1 MFSLNEFWY
10 LLVSILFVGFIFL
23 EGFDFGIG
31 MVSRFLGRNDLERRA
46 FINTIGPFWDANEV
60 WLISAIGAMFAAFP
74 NWYAT
79 LLSGSYVL
87 FVLLLL
93 SLIGRGVAFEFRG
106 KVEKQT
112 WKNAWDWVIFF
123 GSLFPPLIFGILFS
137 ALMKGLPVERNM
149 QMNAGFSDIVNLYT
163 ITGGVTLTML
173 CLWHGLI
180 FATIRTMDDIRDRSR
195 KVAMKLLPINALLLL
210 IFSGM
215 TFFETDL
222 FSNHSRL
229 MLYTFFIGIFVY
241 LLAGFFLTR
250 KKDGW
255 AFAMSGLI
263 LILSISSIFAGLFPT
278 VLVSSINESYSLT
291 IHNAASGNYSLKIM
305 SYAAIALL
313 PFVLG
318 YQIWSYY
325 VFRKRVDHKEHME
338 Y

>member
-31 MVSRFLGRNDLERRA
+31 MVSRFLGRNELERRA

-106 KVEKQT
+106 KVEKQA

>member
-87 FVLLLL
+87 FVFLLL

-106 KVEKQT
+106 KVEKQA

-149 QMNAGFSDIVNLYT
+149 QMNAGFLDIVNLYT

>member
-106 KVEKQT
+106 KVEKQA

-278 VLVSSINESYSLT
+278 VLVSSINQSYSLT
-291 IHNAASGNYSLKIM
+291 IHNAASGN
-305 SYAAIALL
+305 
-313 PFVLG
+313 P
-318 YQIWSYY
+318 
-325 VFRKRVDHKEHME
+325 
-338 Y
+338 

>member
-106 KVEKQT
+106 KVEKQA

-195 KVAMKLLPINALLLL
+195 KVAMKLFPINALLLL

-250 KKDGW
+250 EKDGW

>member
-87 FVLLLL
+87 FVFLLL

-106 KVEKQT
+106 KVEKQA

-137 ALMKGLPVERNM
+137 ALMKGLPVDRNM
-149 QMNAGFSDIVNLYT
+149 QMNAGLSDIVNLYT

-229 MLYTFFIGIFVY
+229 ILYTFFIGIFVY

>member
-23 EGFDFGIG
+23 EGFDFGVG

-87 FVLLLL
+87 FVFLLL

-106 KVEKQT
+106 KVEKQA

>member
-106 KVEKQT
+106 KVEKQA

-123 GSLFPPLIFGILFS
+123 GSLFPPLIFGVLFS

-180 FATIRTMDDIRDRSR
+180 FATIRMMDDIRDRSR
-195 KVAMKLLPINALLLL
+195 KVAMKLLPVNALLLL

>member
-106 KVEKQT
+106 KVEKQA

-305 SYAAIALL
+305 SYAAIGLL

>member
-106 KVEKQT
+106 KVEKQA

-137 ALMKGLPVERNM
+137 ALMKGLPVESNM

-241 LLAGFFLTR
+241 LLAGFFLTH

>member
-106 KVEKQT
+106 KVEKQA

-149 QMNAGFSDIVNLYT
+149 QMYAGFSDIVNLYT

>member
-106 KVEKQT
+106 KVEKQA

-137 ALMKGLPVERNM
+137 ALMKGLPVESNM

-263 LILSISSIFAGLFPT
+263 LILSISSIFVGLFPT

>member
-87 FVLLLL
+87 FVFLLL

-106 KVEKQT
+106 KVEKQA

-241 LLAGFFLTR
+241 LLAGFLLTR

-305 SYAAIALL
+305 SYAAIELL

>member
-31 MVSRFLGRNDLERRA
+31 LVSRFLGRNDLERRA

-106 KVEKQT
+106 KVEKQA

>member
-31 MVSRFLGRNDLERRA
+31 MVSRFLGRNDLERRV

-106 KVEKQT
+106 KVEKQA

-137 ALMKGLPVERNM
+137 ALMKGLPVESNM

-195 KVAMKLLPINALLLL
+195 KVAMKLLPVNALLLL

>member
-79 LLSGSYVL
+79 LLSGSYIL

-106 KVEKQT
+106 KVEKQA

-195 KVAMKLLPINALLLL
+195 KVAMKLLPVNALLLL

-215 TFFETDL
+215 TFFETDI

-305 SYAAIALL
+305 SYAAIGLL

>member
-106 KVEKQT
+106 KIEKQA

>member
-106 KVEKQT
+106 KVEKQA

-278 VLVSSINESYSLT
+278 VLVSSINQSYSLT

>member
-106 KVEKQT
+106 KVEKQA

-149 QMNAGFSDIVNLYT
+149 QMNAGFLDIVNLYT

-278 VLVSSINESYSLT
+278 VLVSSINQSYSLT
-291 IHNAASGNYSLKIM
+291 IHNAASGTYSLKIM

>member
-106 KVEKQT
+106 KVEKQA
-112 WKNAWDWVIFF
+112 WKNTWDWVIFF

-222 FSNHSRL
+222 FSNHSHL

-241 LLAGFFLTR
+241 LLAGFFVTR

>member
-106 KVEKQT
+106 KVEKQA

-263 LILSISSIFAGLFPT
+263 LILSISSIFAGLFPN

-305 SYAAIALL
+305 SYAAIGLL

>member
-106 KVEKQT
+106 KVEKQA

-137 ALMKGLPVERNM
+137 ALIKGLPVERNM

>member
-106 KVEKQT
+106 KVEKQA

-137 ALMKGLPVERNM
+137 ALMKGLPVESNM

-195 KVAMKLLPINALLLL
+195 KVAMKLLPVNALLLL

-263 LILSISSIFAGLFPT
+263 LILSISSIFAGLFST

>member
-106 KVEKQT
+106 KVEKQA

-137 ALMKGLPVERNM
+137 ALMKGLPVESNM

-195 KVAMKLLPINALLLL
+195 KVAMKLLPVNALLLL

>member
-10 LLVSILFVGFIFL
+10 LLVSVLFVGFIFL

-106 KVEKQT
+106 KVEKQA

-229 MLYTFFIGIFVY
+229 ILYTFFIGIFVY

>member
-106 KVEKQT
+106 KVEKQA

-137 ALMKGLPVERNM
+137 ALMKGLPVEQNM

>member
-79 LLSGSYVL
+79 LLSGAYVL
-87 FVLLLL
+87 FVFLLL

-106 KVEKQT
+106 KVEKQA

-149 QMNAGFSDIVNLYT
+149 QMNAGFLDIVNLYT

-278 VLVSSINESYSLT
+278 VLVSSINQSYSLT

>member
-106 KVEKQT
+106 KVEKQA

-195 KVAMKLLPINALLLL
+195 KVAMKLLPVNALLLL

-215 TFFETDL
+215 TFFETNL

-278 VLVSSINESYSLT
+278 VLVSSVNESYSLT

>member
-106 KVEKQT
+106 KVEKQA

-263 LILSISSIFAGLFPT
+263 LILSISSIFAGLFPN

-291 IHNAASGNYSLKIM
+291 IHNAALGNYSLKIM

>member
-106 KVEKQT
+106 KVEKQA

-215 TFFETDL
+215 TFFETDI

-241 LLAGFFLTR
+241 LLVGFFLTR

>member
-106 KVEKQT
+106 KVEKQA

-195 KVAMKLLPINALLLL
+195 KVAMKLLPVNALLLL

-215 TFFETDL
+215 TFFETDI

-241 LLAGFFLTR
+241 LLAGFFLTC

>member
-31 MVSRFLGRNDLERRA
+31 MVSRFLGRNDLERRV

-106 KVEKQT
+106 KVEKQA

-195 KVAMKLLPINALLLL
+195 KVAMKLLPVNALLLL

-215 TFFETDL
+215 TFFETDI

-305 SYAAIALL
+305 SYAAIGLL

>member
-106 KVEKQT
+106 KVEKQA

-195 KVAMKLLPINALLLL
+195 KVAMKLLPVNALLLL

-215 TFFETDL
+215 TFFETNL

-278 VLVSSINESYSLT
+278 VLVSSINEGYSLT
-291 IHNAASGNYSLKIM
+291 IYNAASGNYSLKIM

>member
-106 KVEKQT
+106 KVEKQV

-195 KVAMKLLPINALLLL
+195 KVAMKLLPVNALLLL

-215 TFFETDL
+215 TFFETNL

-278 VLVSSINESYSLT
+278 VLVSSVNESYSLT

>member
-106 KVEKQT
+106 KVEKQA

-195 KVAMKLLPINALLLL
+195 KVAMKLLPVNALLLL

>member
-106 KVEKQT
+106 KVEKQA

-149 QMNAGFSDIVNLYT
+149 QMNAGFSVIVNLYT

>member
-106 KVEKQT
+106 KVEKQA

-137 ALMKGLPVERNM
+137 ALMKGLPVESNM

-195 KVAMKLLPINALLLL
+195 KVAMKLLPMNALLLL

>member
-87 FVLLLL
+87 FVFLLL

-106 KVEKQT
+106 KVEKQA

>member
-106 KVEKQT
+106 KVEKQA

-325 VFRKRVDHKEHME
+325 VFRKRVDLKEHME

>member
-60 WLISAIGAMFAAFP
+60 WLISAMGAMFAAFP

-87 FVLLLL
+87 FVFLLL

-106 KVEKQT
+106 KVEKQA

>member
-10 LLVSILFVGFIFL
+10 ILVSILFVGFIFL

-87 FVLLLL
+87 FVFLLL

-106 KVEKQT
+106 KVEKQA